1 MYGDYFNPYN
11 YSSNN
16 QWQNPINRNRQE
28 IIKVNGK
35 NGAEAYQM
43 MPNSQALLLDETAP
57 VVWLVQTDGA
67 GYKTISA
74 FDLTPHEEINT
85 NSTLKNLEE
94 RLKKVEEQLSRGTNN
109 VNESNSRQTTVSR
122 NNPIEMLKQ
131 FNEFKRNMQGKDP
144 QKIVM
149 DLLNS
154 GRMSQQQFELLKQQA
169 QQLQNFL
176 K

>member
-1 MYGDYFNPYN
+1 M
-11 YSSNN
+11 
-16 QWQNPINRNRQE
+16 NPI
-28 IIKVNGK
+28 
-35 NGAEAYQM
+35 
-43 MPNSQALLLDETAP
+43 L
-57 VVWLVQTDGA
+57 
-67 GYKTISA
+67 
-74 FDLTPHEEINT
+74 
-85 NSTLKNLEE
+85 
-94 RLKKVEEQLSRGTNN
+94 EQLNRT
-109 VNESNSRQTTVSR
+109 QTTVLR

-154 GRMSQQQFELLKQQA
+154 GRMSQQQFESLKQQA

>member
-1 MYGDYFNPYN
+1 M
-11 YSSNN
+11 SM
-16 QWQNPINRNRQE
+16 NPI
-28 IIKVNGK
+28 
-35 NGAEAYQM
+35 
-43 MPNSQALLLDETAP
+43 L
-57 VVWLVQTDGA
+57 
-67 GYKTISA
+67 
-74 FDLTPHEEINT
+74 
-85 NSTLKNLEE
+85 
-94 RLKKVEEQLSRGTNN
+94 EQLNRT
-109 VNESNSRQTTVSR
+109 QTTVSK

-154 GRMSQQQFELLKQQA
+154 GRMSQQQFESLKQQA

>member
-1 MYGDYFNPYN
+1 M
-11 YSSNN
+11 SM
-16 QWQNPINRNRQE
+16 NPI
-28 IIKVNGK
+28 
-35 NGAEAYQM
+35 
-43 MPNSQALLLDETAP
+43 L
-57 VVWLVQTDGA
+57 
-67 GYKTISA
+67 
-74 FDLTPHEEINT
+74 
-85 NSTLKNLEE
+85 
-94 RLKKVEEQLSRGTNN
+94 EQLNRT
-109 VNESNSRQTTVSR
+109 QTTVSR

-131 FNEFKRNMQGKDP
+131 FNEFKRSMQGKDP

>member
-1 MYGDYFNPYN
+1 M
-11 YSSNN
+11 ST
-16 QWQNPINRNRQE
+16 NPI
-28 IIKVNGK
+28 
-35 NGAEAYQM
+35 
-43 MPNSQALLLDETAP
+43 L
-57 VVWLVQTDGA
+57 
-67 GYKTISA
+67 
-74 FDLTPHEEINT
+74 
-85 NSTLKNLEE
+85 
-94 RLKKVEEQLSRGTNN
+94 EQLSRT
-109 VNESNSRQTTVSR
+109 QTTVSR